1 MNNQKIAFITGANS
15 GFGKAIALNLARH
28 NYHLLLSARS
38 VEKIQAVVEE
48 IESISKGEVFPL
60 IFDVRDPKAI
70 QAAINSIPTHLQ
82 DIDILINNAGLAQE
96 LHTIDEGNFED
107 WDNMIDSNV
116 KGILYVTR
124 MVSPRMK
131 ARKLGHIINIG
142 SIASHEIYLGGSV
155 YCASKHAVWA
165 LTKGM
170 RTDFLEH
177 NIRVTQISPG
187 AAETQF
193 SITRFHGDKERA
205 AQVYEAYHALSA
217 DDIAEIVEFAIT
229 RPEHVCLN
237 EIIVTPTAQFNGKIH
252 KTILP

>member
-1 MNNQKIAFITGANS
+1 MENQKIVLITGANS
-15 GFGKAIALNLARH
+15 GFGKAIALNLAKH
-28 NYHLLLSARS
+28 HYHLLLSARS
-38 VEKIQAVVEE
+38 MERIEPVIEE
-48 IESISKGEVFPL
+48 VGKISKGTVFPL

-70 QAAINSIPTHLQ
+70 QTAIDAIPADLQ
-82 DIDILINNAGLAQE
+82 NIDILVNNAGLAQE
-96 LHTIDEGNFED
+96 LHTIDEGDFED
-107 WDNMIDSNV
+107 WDNMIDSNI

-124 MVSPRMK
+124 IISPQMK
-131 ARKLGHIINIG
+131 IRKSGHIINIG

-177 NIRVTQISPG
+177 HIRVTQVSPG

-193 SITRFHGDKERA
+193 SITRFHGNKERA
-205 AQVYEAYHALSA
+205 AQVYTGYHALSA
-217 DDIAEIVEFAIT
+217 EDIAEIVEFAIT

-237 EIIVTPTAQFNGKIH
+237 EIIVTPTAQFNGRIWKQ
-252 KTILP
+252 

>member
-1 MNNQKIAFITGANS
+1 MERIEPVIEEV
-15 GFGKAIALNLARH
+15 GK
-28 NYHLLLSARS
+28 
-38 VEKIQAVVEE
+38 
-48 IESISKGEVFPL
+48 ISKGTVFPL

-70 QAAINSIPTHLQ
+70 QTAIDAIPADLQ
-82 DIDILINNAGLAQE
+82 NIDILVNNAGLAQE
-96 LHTIDEGNFED
+96 LHTIDEGDFED
-107 WDNMIDSNV
+107 WDNMIDSNI

-124 MVSPRMK
+124 IISPQMK
-131 ARKLGHIINIG
+131 IRKSGHIINIG

-177 NIRVTQISPG
+177 HIRVTQVSPG

-193 SITRFHGDKERA
+193 SITRFHGNKERA
-205 AQVYEAYHALSA
+205 AQVYTGYHALSA
-217 DDIAEIVEFAIT
+217 EDIAEIVEFAIT

-237 EIIVTPTAQFNGKIH
+237 EIIVTPTAQFNGRIWKQ
-252 KTILP
+252 